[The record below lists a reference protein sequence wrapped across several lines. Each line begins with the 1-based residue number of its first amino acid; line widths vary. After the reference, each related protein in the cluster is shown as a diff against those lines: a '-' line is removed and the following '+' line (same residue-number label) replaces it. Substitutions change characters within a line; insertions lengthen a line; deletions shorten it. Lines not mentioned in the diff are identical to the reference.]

1 MDSKSEDVTLLDGYE
16 FTSDWF
22 SGREGYWQ
30 EIFVQ
35 LKPRKILE
43 IGAYEGRSSVF
54 IIEHC
59 AVYAPVDFY
68 CIDSWQGGVEHARD
82 AMSEVESRFDAN
94 IAKALAKVA
103 GQVHV
108 HKIKSLSHPALLQLL
123 EAHRASFDFVYVDG
137 SHQAPDVLADAVLSF
152 WLLRRGGVMV
162 LDDYL
167 WSLEPW
173 GQQDPLNMPK
183 PAIDAFINIYQ
194 RKLRVLA
201 GIPLYQIAIEK
212 LAD

>member
-1 MDSKSEDVTLLDGYE
+1 M
-16 FTSDWF
+16 
-22 SGREGYWQ
+22 
-30 EIFVQ
+30 
-35 LKPRKILE
+35 
-43 IGAYEGRSSVF
+43 
-54 IIEHC
+54 
-59 AVYAPVDFY
+59 
-68 CIDSWQGGVEHARD
+68 
-82 AMSEVESRFDAN
+82 
-94 IAKALAKVA
+94 
-103 GQVHV
+103 
-108 HKIKSLSHPALLQLL
+108 
-123 EAHRASFDFVYVDG
+123 
-137 SHQAPDVLADAVLSF
+137 LADAVLSF

-162 LDDYL
+162 FDDYL